1 MNPLI
6 IKLKEILSSKNIN
19 LSYFIKTT
27 LNIKISEF
35 KNLINNDFAT
45 LNEKDEQIRDKI
57 ILYIKTFES
66 MASNFYL
73 DGVNSLDKSSS

>member
-6 IKLKEILSSKNIN
+6 NKLKEILSSKNIN

-35 KNLINNDFAT
+35 KSLIDNDFAT
-45 LNEKDEQIRDKI
+45 LNEKEEQIKDKI

-66 MASNFYL
+66 VASNFHL
-73 DGVNSLDKSSS
+73 DGVK